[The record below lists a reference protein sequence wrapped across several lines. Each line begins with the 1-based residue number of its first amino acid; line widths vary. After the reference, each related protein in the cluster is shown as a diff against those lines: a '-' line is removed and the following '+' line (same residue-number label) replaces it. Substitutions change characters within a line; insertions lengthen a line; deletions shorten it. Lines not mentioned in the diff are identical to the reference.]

1 MKAQEKSVT
10 NQNSVSLNDSLNNKL
25 KSQTAQIAESGR
37 TLTTRWF
44 RSLGLSAAAFTIIS
58 SLSLPAQAYFST
70 IDTGELVAPGEYQA
84 SIEPQ
89 LLLSSYDGLNANSAN
104 IVGRFDTGLNESSSL
119 RGIVGV
125 GSVDFQLGGMY
136 KYVPFP
142 DLEKQPA
149 IGFSTGVIL
158 ARVNGQ
164 TEFSGRFHPLISKKL
179 VTEIGDLIPYVSLP
193 LGLTARSNQ
202 TVFTMQVAGG
212 TEFRPLNIKN
222 FSFFGELG
230 VNLSQTF
237 SYLSIAAVWHFDDS
251 LFTRGGRKK

>member
-1 MKAQEKSVT
+1 MTGKIQ
-10 NQNSVSLNDSLNNKL
+10 QNHKPLARACAPILMALAAVILQSS
-25 KSQTAQIAESGR
+25 
-37 TLTTRWF
+37 
-44 RSLGLSAAAFTIIS
+44 SA
-58 SLSLPAQAYFST
+58 LAYFST

-84 SIEPQ
+84 LFEPQ
-89 LLLSSYDGLNANSAN
+89 LLLSSYEGLNANGVN
-104 IVGRFDTGLNESSSL
+104 LVGRFDTGLNESSSI
-119 RGIVGV
+119 RGIVGA
-125 GSVDFQLGGMY
+125 GTVDFQLGGMY

-149 IGFSTGVIL
+149 IGFSTGIIL

-179 VTEIGDLIPYVSLP
+179 ATEVGDLIPYLSLP

-202 TVFTMQVAGG
+202 TVFTMQIAGG

-222 FSFFGELG
+222 FSFYGELG

-237 SYLSIAAVWHFDDS
+237 SYLSIAAAWHFDDS
-251 LFTRGGRKK
+251 VFARGGASKK